1 MACRAP
7 AEPCAQRGAE
17 VSGPDAQQAIRRPHV
32 SGHLTDLRIAS
43 GDRKFYSATGQG
55 GLAVVRSPS
64 SPHSS
69 TLLDNNL
76 TFLFY
81 HYGSIPRYLRHAIE
95 HLRIFN
101 PDSEILLITES
112 GVQDAAVAHFDVR
125 QLGMAEF
132 ASPKL
137 SQLRETYRHTSCFK
151 EKFERFVLERWFVTE
166 LIRAERPER
175 TYVMQDSDVAVFGD
189 VAPLV
194 PLLPDCPICL
204 ASMNPHFTFIRS
216 SIDHFL
222 DYMLDFYADERR
234 ITESLARHHAN
245 RNSSQ
250 IFNQGEMQFLHDY
263 LKESKLMQFYQTD
276 TRYGF
281 VDCNIH
287 IPQDFDYLQ
296 LKRRPR
302 KKVLWAVEDG
312 RLVPHFLRQ
321 GRPVRALIIHFQG
334 PGKRVFFRFNRLGK
348 SSGYLGVRLINI
360 LFQKRLIASFT

>member
-1 MACRAP
+1 
-7 AEPCAQRGAE
+7 
-17 VSGPDAQQAIRRPHV
+17 
-32 SGHLTDLRIAS
+32 LRLLS
-43 GDRKFYSATGQG
+43 NF
-55 GLAVVRSPS
+55 
-64 SPHSS
+64 HSN
-69 TLLDNNL
+69 TPLDNNL

-95 HLRIFN
+95 HVRIFN
-101 PDSEILLITES
+101 PDSEILLVTES
-112 GVQDAAVAHFDVR
+112 GVQDAAIANFGVR
-125 QLGMAEF
+125 QLAMAEF

-137 SQLRETYRHTSCFK
+137 SQLKATYRHISCFK

-189 VAPLV
+189 ASQLIPMM
-194 PLLPDCPICL
+194 PDSPICL

-222 DYMLDFYADERR
+222 DYMLTFYADELR
-234 ITESLARHHAN
+234 IAESLERHHVN
-245 RNSSQ
+245 KNSPQ

-263 LKESKLMQFYQTD
+263 LKESKQMQFYQTD

-287 IPQDFDYLQ
+287 IPQDFDFMQ

-334 PGKRVFFRFNRLGK
+334 PGKRVFFRFNRVGK
-348 SSGYLGVRLINI
+348 SPGSFPAWAMNI
-360 LFQKRLIASFT
+360 LFQNRLAASLS

>member
-1 MACRAP
+1 MRLLWNFHTNAP
-7 AEPCAQRGAE
+7 
-17 VSGPDAQQAIRRPHV
+17 
-32 SGHLTDLRIAS
+32 
-43 GDRKFYSATGQG
+43 
-55 GLAVVRSPS
+55 
-64 SPHSS
+64 
-69 TLLDNNL
+69 LDNNL

-81 HYGSIPRYLRHAIE
+81 HYGLIPRYLRHAIE
-95 HLRIFN
+95 HVRIFN
-101 PDSEILLITES
+101 PDSEILLVTES
-112 GVQDAAVAHFDVR
+112 GVQDAAIANFGVR
-125 QLGMAEF
+125 QLAMAEF
-132 ASPKL
+132 VSPKL
-137 SQLRETYRHTSCFK
+137 SLLRETYRHISCFK

-222 DYMLDFYADERR
+222 DYMLDFYADELR
-234 ITESLARHHAN
+234 IVESLERHHVN
-245 RNSSQ
+245 KNSPQ

-287 IPQDFDYLQ
+287 IPQDFDFMQ

-302 KKVLWAVEDG
+302 KKVWWDVQEG
-312 RLVPHFLRQ
+312 KLVPHFLRQ
-321 GRPVRALIIHFQG
+321 GQPVRALVIHFQG
-334 PGKRVFFRFNRLGK
+334 PGKRVFFRFNRAGQEPNRMV
-348 SSGYLGVRLINI
+348 VRAMNI
-360 LFQKRLIASFT
+360 LFQSRLVAALS

>member
-1 MACRAP
+1 MRLL
-7 AEPCAQRGAE
+7 
-17 VSGPDAQQAIRRPHV
+17 SN
-32 SGHLTDLRIAS
+32 
-43 GDRKFYSATGQG
+43 F
-55 GLAVVRSPS
+55 
-64 SPHSS
+64 HSN
-69 TLLDNNL
+69 TPLDNNL

-95 HLRIFN
+95 HVRIFN
-101 PDSEILLITES
+101 PDSEILLVTES
-112 GVQDAAVAHFDVR
+112 GVQDAAIANFGVR
-125 QLGMAEF
+125 QLAMAEF

-137 SQLRETYRHTSCFK
+137 SQLKATYRHISCFK

-216 SIDHFL
+216 SIDDFL
-222 DYMLDFYADERR
+222 NYMLGFYADERR
-234 ITESLARHHAN
+234 ISESLARHQAN
-245 RNSSQ
+245 KNAVQ
-250 IFNQGEMQFLHDY
+250 IFNQGEMQFLFDY

-276 TRYGF
+276 TPYGF

-287 IPQDFDYLQ
+287 IPQGFDFMQ

-302 KKVLWAVEDG
+302 KKVFWNLEDG
-312 RLVPHFLRQ
+312 KLVPHFLRQ
-321 GRPVRALIIHFQG
+321 GQPVRVLVIHFQG
-334 PGKRVFFRFNRLGK
+334 PGKRVFFRFNRSQQTNGK
-348 SSGYLGVRLINI
+348 MTVAAMNI
-360 LFQKRLIASFT
+360 LFQSRIIASLS

>member
-1 MACRAP
+1 
-7 AEPCAQRGAE
+7 
-17 VSGPDAQQAIRRPHV
+17 
-32 SGHLTDLRIAS
+32 
-43 GDRKFYSATGQG
+43 
-55 GLAVVRSPS
+55 
-64 SPHSS
+64 
-69 TLLDNNL
+69 LDNNL

-95 HLRIFN
+95 HVRIFN
-101 PDSEILLITES
+101 PDSEILLVTES
-112 GVQDAAVAHFDVR
+112 GVQDAAIARLSVR
-125 QLGMAEF
+125 QLGMAQF

-137 SQLRETYRHTSCFK
+137 SQLRATYRHISCFK

-189 VAPLV
+189 AGRLV
-194 PLLPDCPICL
+194 PLLPDSPICL

-222 DYMLDFYADERR
+222 DYMLGFYADERR
-234 ITESLARHHAN
+234 IAESLARHHAN

-250 IFNQGEMQFLHDY
+250 IFNQGEMQFLFDY

-276 TRYGF
+276 TPSGF

-287 IPQDFDYLQ
+287 IPQGFDFMQ

-302 KKVLWAVEDG
+302 KKVFWNLEDG
-312 RLVPHFLRQ
+312 KLVPHFLRQ
-321 GRPVRALIIHFQG
+321 GQQVRALVIHFQG
-334 PGKRVFFRFNRLGK
+334 PGKRVFFRFNRAHQTPGK
-348 SSGYLGVRLINI
+348 ITIRAMNI
-360 LFQKRLIASFT
+360 LFQNGFIARLS

>member
-1 MACRAP
+1 M
-7 AEPCAQRGAE
+7 
-17 VSGPDAQQAIRRPHV
+17 I
-32 SGHLTDLRIAS
+32 
-43 GDRKFYSATGQG
+43 YY
-55 GLAVVRSPS
+55 
-64 SPHSS
+64 
-69 TLLDNNL
+69 LDNNL

-95 HLRIFN
+95 HVRIFN

-112 GVQDAAVAHFDVR
+112 GVQDAAVAHFGVR

-132 ASPKL
+132 ASPKH
-137 SQLRETYRHTSCFK
+137 SQLRASYRHISCFK

-189 VAPLV
+189 AARLV
-194 PLLPDCPICL
+194 PLLPDSPICL

-216 SIDHFL
+216 SIDDFL

-250 IFNQGEMQFLHDY
+250 IFNQGEMQFLFDY

-276 TRYGF
+276 TPYGF

-302 KKVLWAVEDG
+302 KKVFWDIVDG

-321 GRPVRALIIHFQG
+321 GQPVKALIIHFQG
-334 PGKRVFFRFNRLGK
+334 PGKRVFFRFNRVGK
-348 SSGYLGVRLINI
+348 SPGSFPAWAMNI
-360 LFQKRLIASFT
+360 LFQNKIVASVS

>member
-1 MACRAP
+1 L
-7 AEPCAQRGAE
+7 
-17 VSGPDAQQAIRRPHV
+17 V
-32 SGHLTDLRIAS
+32 
-43 GDRKFYSATGQG
+43 
-55 GLAVVRSPS
+55 
-64 SPHSS
+64 
-69 TLLDNNL
+69 
-76 TFLFY
+76 
-81 HYGSIPRYLRHAIE
+81 
-95 HLRIFN
+95 
-101 PDSEILLITES
+101 TES
-112 GVQDAAVAHFDVR
+112 GVQDAAIARLSVR
-125 QLGMAEF
+125 QLGMAQF

-137 SQLRETYRHTSCFK
+137 SQLRATYRHISCFK

-189 VAPLV
+189 ATRLV
-194 PLLPDCPICL
+194 PLLPDSPICL

-222 DYMLDFYADERR
+222 DYMLGFYADERR

-250 IFNQGEMQFLHDY
+250 IFNQGEMQFLFDY

-276 TRYGF
+276 TPYGF

-287 IPQDFDYLQ
+287 IPQDFDFMQ

-302 KKVLWAVEDG
+302 KKVFWDIVDG

-321 GRPVRALIIHFQG
+321 GQPVKALIIHFQG
-334 PGKRVFFRFNRLGK
+334 PGKRVFFRFNRVGK
-348 SSGYLGVRLINI
+348 SPNRLGVWAMNI
-360 LFQKRLIASFT
+360 LFQNRLFASLS